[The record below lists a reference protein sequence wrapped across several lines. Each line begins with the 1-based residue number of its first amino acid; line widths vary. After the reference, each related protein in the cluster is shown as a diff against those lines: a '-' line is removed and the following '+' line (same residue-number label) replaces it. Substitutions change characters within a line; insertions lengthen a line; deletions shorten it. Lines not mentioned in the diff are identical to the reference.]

1 MFIFPFQDLIK
12 AEIPSIQKGPV
23 LQKLTVEC
31 PFTSPQRQVGY
42 LLSSRKAVP
51 AGFFYWG
58 WREVLGLSWCG
69 GYPVALLHGG
79 DTGVVPPHHSSH
91 NQEGS

>member
-1 MFIFPFQDLIK
+1 MFIFPFQHLVK

-42 LLSSRKAVP
+42 LLSSQKAVP
-51 AGFFYWG
+51 AVFFYFLSSSIDTKILLEQFKPMRWG
-58 WREVLGLSWCG
+58 
-69 GYPVALLHGG
+69 
-79 DTGVVPPHHSSH
+79 
-91 NQEGS
+91 